1 MYAFTLLTPVRSTMS
16 APRTTQKLGLQGVLS
31 LVLLAACGGGGHTDG
46 NTHPSVPM
54 PTDTVSGTVR
64 HNGSPVAGA
73 RVLLFSTNFN
83 TFQQTAIT
91 DVNGGYSFAGLG
103 TSGNVPADWLIW
115 TMKPDFGFYPAVGS
129 GAEVIR
135 CGQNEFLQGYNTGGV
150 GLDVTAIHF
159 VSLPNASLTG
169 ADFNAFD
176 HNNAPVTLART
187 GQTTVYAT
195 GDDGGQHKGVAWP
208 GTRFVDHGDGTVTD
222 QLTGLIWLKNA
233 ATCTPTTFPQALTE
247 VGALA
252 SGAQGLTDG
261 SKAGD
266 WRLPNLNELE
276 SLVDASTS
284 SPALPEG
291 NPFTNVSNDIYWTS
305 TAYTG
310 SASGPLGGWKA
321 TEAWA
326 IRLGDGCYINDN
338 FNNLE
343 ATSSNGVWAVKGGT
357 GGLAPLQATG
367 LWCTNTTGDD
377 GNVQSGIHLT
387 YPRWID
393 NGDGTTTD
401 TLTGLVWMQQATI
414 SGTWAGALAAVNAL
428 PGNWRM
434 PSRNEMQSLADRQQP
449 NHADYFNNT
458 FNFVAQYTSTLGTL
472 YQAPVFT
479 GFAPYQYYWTST
491 TDASDTTQ
499 AWSVFSC
506 DFGVYN
512 TPKTNIGYTLAV
524 R

>member
-1 MYAFTLLTPVRSTMS
+1 MS
-16 APRTTQKLGLQGVLS
+16 DPRRNRKLGLSAAVLA
-31 LVLLAACGGGGHTDG
+31 LALLTACGGGHTDG
-46 NTHPSVPM
+46 NTDPAVPP
-54 PTDTVSGTVR
+54 PTDTVTGTVR
-64 HNGSPVAGA
+64 YNGNPVAGA

-83 TFQQTAIT
+83 VFQQTAVT
-91 DVNGGYSFAGLG
+91 DATGAFSFSGLG
-103 TSGNVPADWLIW
+103 TSGDVPADWLIW
-115 TMKPDFGFYPAVGS
+115 AMKSGYGFYPSVGS
-129 GAEVIR
+129 GADVMR

-159 VSLPNASLTG
+159 VSLPNASLAG
-169 ADFNAFD
+169 ADFNTFD
-176 HNNAPVTLART
+176 HGNAPVTLART
-187 GQTTVYAT
+187 GQTAIYAT
-195 GDDGGQHKGVAWP
+195 GDDGDRHQGVAWP
-208 GTRFVDHGDGTVTD
+208 ATRFTDNQDGTVTD
-222 QLTGLIWLKNA
+222 HLTGLIWLKNA
-233 ATCTPTTFPQALTE
+233 ATFAPAALPQALAE

-252 SGAQGLTDG
+252 GGAHGLTDG

-276 SLVDASTS
+276 SLVDASAS
-284 SPALPEG
+284 SPALPAG
-291 NPFTNVSNDIYWTS
+291 NPFTNVSNGIYWTS
-305 TAYTG
+305 TGYTG
-310 SASGPLGGWKA
+310 SASGSLGAWKA
-321 TEAWA
+321 TAAWA
-326 IRLGDGCYINDN
+326 IRLGDGCYVNDGSS
-338 FNNLE
+338 NLE
-343 ATSSNGVWAVKGGT
+343 ATSSNAVWAVKGGA

-401 TLTGLVWMQQATI
+401 TVTGLTWMQQATT
-414 SGTWAGALAAVNAL
+414 SGTWAQALAAVNAL
-428 PGNWRM
+428 PGGWRM

-458 FNFVAQYTSTLGTL
+458 FNFVAQYAGTLGTL
-472 YQAPVFT
+472 CQAPVFT
-479 GFAPYQYYWTST
+479 GFEPYQYYWTST
-491 TDASDTTQ
+491 TDASDPTQ

-512 TPKTNIGYTLAV
+512 IPKSNTGFTLAV